1 MGSAKEQRVARKKCR
16 KGLKSVGITC
26 VGQQTTITMP
36 LRASIQDDL
45 ADVSTYLTA
54 IIGAVQVAEEIVA
67 MGTA

>member
-1 MGSAKEQRVARKKCR
+1 
-16 KGLKSVGITC
+16 
-26 VGQQTTITMP
+26 MP

-45 ADVSTYLTA
+45 SNVRTHLTA

>member
-1 MGSAKEQRVARKKCR
+1 MGSAKEQRVVRKKCR
-16 KGLKSVGITC
+16 KELKSVGTTC
-26 VGQQTTITMP
+26 VGKQTTITMP